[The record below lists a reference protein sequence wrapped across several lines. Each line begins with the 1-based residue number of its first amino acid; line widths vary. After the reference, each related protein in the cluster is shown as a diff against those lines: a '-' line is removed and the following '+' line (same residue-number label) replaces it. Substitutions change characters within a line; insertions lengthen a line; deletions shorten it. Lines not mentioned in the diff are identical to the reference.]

1 MKLSTHNLLMCNKKT
16 CIDNEKNYP
25 LIIKAVKVNTVK
37 SEFDEEKTKVFFD
50 KMDKRALNQG
60 CKDLNI
66 SKFDLE
72 KMTEEQLQDK
82 DVLEYLHNILFEV
95 GGNGSAYEDCAKIT
109 IKKKSSVNGSVK
121 EQGYVMSFRYN
132 SSGNW
137 TILIPK

>member
-95 GGNGSAYEDCAKIT
+95 EIEDGNLVCANCGREYM
-109 IKKKSSVNGSVK
+109 IKRG
-121 EQGYVMSFRYN
+121 
-132 SSGNW
+132 
-137 TILIPK
+137 IPAMVLKDDEI

>member
-82 DVLEYLHNILFEV
+82 DVLEYLHKILFEV
-95 GGNGSAYEDCAKIT
+95 EIEDGNLVCANCGREYM
-109 IKKKSSVNGSVK
+109 IKRG
-121 EQGYVMSFRYN
+121 
-132 SSGNW
+132 
-137 TILIPK
+137 IPDMVLKDDEI

>member
-82 DVLEYLHNILFEV
+82 DVLEYLHHILFEV
-95 GGNGSAYEDCAKIT
+95 EIEDGNLVCANCGREYM
-109 IKKKSSVNGSVK
+109 IKRG
-121 EQGYVMSFRYN
+121 
-132 SSGNW
+132 
-137 TILIPK
+137 IPDMVLKDDEI

>member
-25 LIIKAVKVNTVK
+25 LIIKAIKVNTVK

-50 KMDKRALNQG
+50 KMDKKALNQA

-72 KMTEEQLQDK
+72 KITEEQMKDK
-82 DVLEYLHNILFEV
+82 EVLEHLHNILFEV
-95 GGNGSAYEDCAKIT
+95 EIEDGNLVCANCGREYM
-109 IKKKSSVNGSVK
+109 IKRG
-121 EQGYVMSFRYN
+121 
-132 SSGNW
+132 
-137 TILIPK
+137 IPDMVLKDDEI

>member
-25 LIIKAVKVNTVK
+25 LIIKAIKVNTVK

-50 KMDKRALNQG
+50 KMDKKALNQG

-95 GGNGSAYEDCAKIT
+95 EIEDGNLVCANCGREYM
-109 IKKKSSVNGSVK
+109 IKRG
-121 EQGYVMSFRYN
+121 
-132 SSGNW
+132 
-137 TILIPK
+137 IPDMVLKDDEI

>member
-25 LIIKAVKVNTVK
+25 LIKKAVKVNTVK

-95 GGNGSAYEDCAKIT
+95 EIEDGNLVCANCGREYM
-109 IKKKSSVNGSVK
+109 IKRG
-121 EQGYVMSFRYN
+121 
-132 SSGNW
+132 
-137 TILIPK
+137 IPDMVLKDDEI

>member
-1 MKLSTHNLLMCNKKT
+1 M
-16 CIDNEKNYP
+16 
-25 LIIKAVKVNTVK
+25 NTVK

-95 GGNGSAYEDCAKIT
+95 EIEDGNLVCANCGREYM
-109 IKKKSSVNGSVK
+109 IKRG
-121 EQGYVMSFRYN
+121 
-132 SSGNW
+132 
-137 TILIPK
+137 IPDMVLKDDEI

>member
-25 LIIKAVKVNTVK
+25 LIIKAIKVNTVK

-50 KMDKRALNQG
+50 KMDKKALNQG

-72 KMTEEQLQDK
+72 KLSEEQMKDK
-82 DVLEYLHNILFEV
+82 EVLEHLHNILFEV
-95 GGNGSAYEDCAKIT
+95 EIEDGNLVCANCGREYM
-109 IKKKSSVNGSVK
+109 IKRG
-121 EQGYVMSFRYN
+121 
-132 SSGNW
+132 
-137 TILIPK
+137 IPDMVLKDDEI